1 MRRTRF
7 NGIGLSPKQNPV
19 KRHLDKRLVR
29 RTPAH
34 SIHKHMTLLTL
45 FSSPKP
51 FTDPHINIIQRN
63 AIESW
68 TKLDNVKVIL
78 LGDEEGEAE
87 AARELGVLHLPNVDV
102 NEKGT
107 PIISSMLALAREHG
121 NTPLLGIIN
130 ADILVMNDITEAS
143 RRVYERLD
151 QFVLLGQRWDL
162 DVTQPMK
169 FVGDWQSQL
178 REKALTEGEL
188 HRPAGSDYFIFPRE
202 LYADIPNFAIGR
214 AGWDNW
220 FIYKAR
226 AEKWTVV
233 DATPDVM
240 IVHQNHDYRH
250 LTGGQIHY
258 GAPETKKNTEMA
270 GGVVQT
276 RYTILDATR
285 ELRDGKITRPCPS
298 SGRFWRGVEVL
309 LRKALF
315 FLPDEKVERIVRPKR
330 WEKVIKKGLGIR

>member
-1 MRRTRF
+1 
-7 NGIGLSPKQNPV
+7 
-19 KRHLDKRLVR
+19 
-29 RTPAH
+29 
-34 SIHKHMTLLTL
+34 MTLLTL
-45 FSSPKP
+45 FASPKP

-68 TKLDNVKVIL
+68 TKLDDVKVIL

-107 PIISSMLALAREHG
+107 PLISSMLALAREYG

-130 ADILVMNDITEAS
+130 ADILVMNDIVEAS
-143 RRVYERLD
+143 RRVHERLD

-162 DVTQPMK
+162 DVTEPME
-169 FVGDWQSQL
+169 FVGDWESKL

-226 AEKWTVV
+226 AEKWAVV

-250 LTGGQIHY
+250 LAGGQIHY
-258 GAPETKKNTEMA
+258 GALETKQNTELA

-276 RYTILDATR
+276 RYTILDATHQ
-285 ELRDGKITRPCPS
+285 LWGGKITRPRPS
-298 SGRFWRGVEVL
+298 SGRFWRGVEIL
-309 LRKALF
+309 LRKVF
-315 FLPDEKVERIVRPKR
+315 SFLPEERIESVVRPKR
-330 WEKVIKKGLGIR
+330 WAKQIKKIFKRGS

>member
-1 MRRTRF
+1 
-7 NGIGLSPKQNPV
+7 
-19 KRHLDKRLVR
+19 
-29 RTPAH
+29 
-34 SIHKHMTLLTL
+34 MTLLTL
-45 FSSPKP
+45 FASPKP
-51 FTDPHINIIQRN
+51 FSDPHINIIQRN

-68 TKLDNVKVIL
+68 TKLDDVKVIL

-87 AARELGVLHLPNVDV
+87 AARDLGVMHLPNVDF

-107 PIISSMLALAREHG
+107 PIISSMLGLAREHG

-130 ADILVMNDITEAS
+130 ADILVTTDIAEAS
-143 RRVYERLD
+143 RRVHERLD

-162 DVTQPMK
+162 DVTQPIE
-169 FVGDWQSQL
+169 FVGDWQSAL
-178 REKALTEGEL
+178 RKKALTEGEL
-188 HRPAGSDYFIFPRE
+188 HRPMGSDYFIFPRE

-226 AEKWTVV
+226 AEKWDVV

-250 LTGGQIHY
+250 LAGGQIHY
-258 GAPETKKNTEMA
+258 GAPETKKNTELA

-276 RYTILDATR
+276 RYTILDATHQ
-285 ELRDGKITRPCPS
+285 LRDGKIVRPRWTT
-298 SGRFWRGVEVL
+298 GRFLRGVEQL
-309 LRKALF
+309 LRKVLF
-315 FLPDEKVERIVRPKR
+315 FLPEDKVERIVRPKR
-330 WEKVIKKGLGIR
+330 WAKILRKRFK

>member
-1 MRRTRF
+1 MTL
-7 NGIGLSPKQNPV
+7 I
-19 KRHLDKRLVR
+19 
-29 RTPAH
+29 
-34 SIHKHMTLLTL
+34 HMTLLTL

-68 TKLDNVKVIL
+68 TKLDDVTVIQ

-87 AARELGVLHLPNVDV
+87 AARDLGVLHLPNVML

-107 PIISSMLALAREHG
+107 PLISSMLALAREHG
-121 NTPLLGIIN
+121 NTPLFGIIN
-130 ADILVMNDITEAS
+130 ADILVMDDIVEAS
-143 RRVYERLD
+143 RRVHERLD

-162 DVTQPMK
+162 DVTQPME
-169 FVGDWQSQL
+169 FAGDWQSQL
-178 REKALTEGEL
+178 REKALRDGDL
-188 HRPAGSDYFIFPRE
+188 HRPAGSDYFIFPRDC
-202 LYADIPNFAIGR
+202 YADIPNFAIGR

-226 AEKWTVV
+226 AEKWDVV

-250 LTGGQIHY
+250 LAGGQIHY
-258 GAPETKKNTEMA
+258 SAPETKKNTEMA

-276 RYTILDATR
+276 RYTILDATKQ
-285 ELRDGKITRPCPS
+285 LRDGKITRPRAT
-298 SGRFWRGVEVL
+298 SGRFWRGVEL
-309 LRKALF
+309 FLRKMLF
-315 FLPDEKVERIVRPKR
+315 FLPEKRVEMLVRPKR
-330 WEKVIKKGLGIR
+330 WAKLLRKCFTRTGTGA

>member
-1 MRRTRF
+1 
-7 NGIGLSPKQNPV
+7 
-19 KRHLDKRLVR
+19 
-29 RTPAH
+29 
-34 SIHKHMTLLTL
+34 MTLLTL

-68 TKLDNVKVIL
+68 THLKDVQVIL
-78 LGDEEGEAE
+78 LGDEVGEAD

-107 PIISSMLALAREHG
+107 PLISSMLALARKHG

-130 ADILVMNDITEAS
+130 ADILVMDDITEAS
-143 RRVYERLD
+143 RRVHERLD
-151 QFVLLGQRWDL
+151 KFVLLGQRWDL
-162 DVTQPMK
+162 DITQPME
-169 FVGDWQSQL
+169 FAGYWQSAL
-178 REKALTEGEL
+178 RKKALTEGEL

-226 AEKWTVV
+226 AEKWAVV

-250 LTGGQIHY
+250 LAGGQIHY
-258 GAPETKKNTEMA
+258 SAPETKKNTEMA

-285 ELRDGKITRPCPS
+285 QLRGGKITRPRPT
-298 SGRFWRGVEVL
+298 SGRFWRGVEQF
-309 LRKALF
+309 LRKVFF
-315 FLPDEKVERIVRPKR
+315 FLPEDKVERIVRPKR
-330 WEKVIKKGLGIR
+330 WMKILKRKLR

>member
-1 MRRTRF
+1 
-7 NGIGLSPKQNPV
+7 
-19 KRHLDKRLVR
+19 
-29 RTPAH
+29 
-34 SIHKHMTLLTL
+34 MTLLTL

-68 TKLDNVKVIL
+68 TKLDDVKVIL

-87 AARELGVLHLPNVDV
+87 AARDLSVLHLPNVDV

-107 PIISSMLALAREHG
+107 PLISSMLALAREHG

-130 ADILVMNDITEAS
+130 ADILVMNDITVAS
-143 RRVYERLD
+143 RRVHERLD
-151 QFVLLGQRWDL
+151 KFVLLGQRWDL
-162 DVTQPMK
+162 DITQPMV
-169 FVGDWQSQL
+169 FDRDWQSHL
-178 REKALTEGEL
+178 REKAFRDGEL

-202 LYADIPNFAIGR
+202 LYANIPNFAIGR

-226 AEKWTVV
+226 AEKWDVV

-250 LTGGQIHY
+250 LAGGQIHY

-285 ELRDGKITRPCPS
+285 ELRDGKITRPRPT
-298 SGRFWRGVEVL
+298 SGRFWRGVELL
-309 LRKALF
+309 LRKLFF
-315 FLPDEKVERIVRPKR
+315 FLPEEKVERIVRPKR
-330 WEKVIKKGLGIR
+330 WKKTLTRMFANKANDTNN